1 MTKFRQQLIFRRRAA
16 VAGMALSLLIAAGM
30 VIGHA
35 VRGQVGES
43 SHLASFAKGCSEG
56 IFVGVVIGMIFF
68 VVEWSRALKD
78 EAKFKTLYIK
88 EHDERH
94 RAIAEKTGGH
104 YAAVLAIILS
114 TSAVVASFLNPVV
127 SLTLLA
133 VLVVA
138 EIIAGVLYLYFS
150 RRL

>member
-1 MTKFRQQLIFRRRAA
+1 MTKFRQQLIVRRRAA

-35 VRGQVGES
+35 VRGPVGES

-56 IFVGVVIGMIFF
+56 IFVGVVIGLVLH
-68 VVEWSRALKD
+68 VVAWSRALKD
-78 EAKFKTLYIK
+78 EAKFKALYIK

-94 RAIAEKTGGH
+94 RAIAEKTGG
-104 YAAVLAIILS
+104 YFVTVFVIVLA
-114 TSAVVASFLNPVV
+114 TGGVVASFLNPVV
-127 SLTLLA
+127 SFTLIA

-138 EIIAGVLYLYFS
+138 EIIAGCLYLYYS